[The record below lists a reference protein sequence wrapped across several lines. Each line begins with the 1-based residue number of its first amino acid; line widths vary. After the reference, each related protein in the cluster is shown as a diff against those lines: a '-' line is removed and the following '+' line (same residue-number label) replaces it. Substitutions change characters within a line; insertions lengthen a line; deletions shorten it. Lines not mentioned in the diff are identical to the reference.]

1 MLHHMH
7 GAVIEAQ
14 RVRDAKEKIFGR
26 TWEGQGHLERC
37 TVSSRVRESLP
48 GGPAEGTPC
57 ARVEKHEAT
66 WPFVSRSDSENT
78 IAGVKGTFPWSHQP
92 RHPRLLQMPVP
103 FMEPRDSFGSYCIPR
118 VLASFAL
125 CCGAPRLFEE
135 VVSHLRTEA
144 VYFIFVFP
152 GPSSVPFLRILNRQ
166 QTFVAGGV
174 QTDDVK
180 HPLRHCA
187 TS

>member
-1 MLHHMH
+1 MH
-7 GAVIEAQ
+7 GTVIEAQ

-78 IAGVKGTFPWSHQP
+78 IAGVKGTFPGHASPGIPDSSKCLCHLWSHET
-92 RHPRLLQMPVP
+92 HLAVIVYDESLPRLLSAAGHP
-103 FMEPRDSFGSYCIPR
+103 
-118 VLASFAL
+118 ASSR
-125 CCGAPRLFEE
+125 RL
-135 VVSHLRTEA
+135 
-144 VYFIFVFP
+144 
-152 GPSSVPFLRILNRQ
+152 
-166 QTFVAGGV
+166 
-174 QTDDVK
+174 
-180 HPLRHCA
+180 
-187 TS
+187 